1 MNPYSGKNIALNIL
15 IVEDERNLALLQ
27 KDCLEEA
34 GHRAI
39 ITENGEKAL
48 ELLDK
53 EQINVV
59 LLDQMLPAMAGA
71 EVFARILHEGHD
83 VCIIMI
89 TGRRDCC
96 LAEQIVAYGAEDYIV
111 KDNDLRYVE
120 ALPRIVERCWKQH
133 EIKKENK
140 RLKNENNLLR
150 RCLTALL
157 NSSSDYIFV
166 MDKYNHITLASE
178 GFMELTG
185 LKNSDIL
192 GNTCFSVVHQKNKC
206 IHDCPYQDTLKTGQ
220 TVTKTIHT
228 PLFKHNVLATTIP
241 IFNDENKIEQVIHIF
256 KPIKLENEKTYD
268 IRRKNLEVWQRYQH

>member
-1 MNPYSGKNIALNIL
+1 MNKYGGKNIALNIL
-15 IVEDERNLALLQ
+15 IVEDERSLALLH

-39 ITENGEKAL
+39 ITDNGEKAL

-71 EVFARILHEGHD
+71 EVFARILHQGHD

-89 TGRRDCC
+89 TGRGDCY
-96 LAEQIVAYGAEDYIV
+96 LAEQIVSYGAEDYIV

-120 ALPRIVERCWKQH
+120 ALPCIVERCWKQH

-140 RLKNENNLLR
+140 RLKNETNLLR
-150 RCLTALL
+150 KCLNALL

-166 MDKYNHITLASE
+166 MDRYNHIIMAS
-178 GFMELTG
+178 GAFMKLTD

-192 GNTCFSVVHQKNKC
+192 GNTCFSVVHHKHKC
-206 IHDCPYQDTLKTGQ
+206 IHNCPYQETLKTGQ
-220 TVTKTIHT
+220 TVTRTIHSH
-228 PLFKHNVLATTIP
+228 LFKHNVLATTIP
-241 IFNDENKIEQVIHIF
+241 IFNDENKIEQVIHIL
-256 KPIKLENEKTYD
+256 KPIKIEKENNYD
-268 IRRKNLEVWQRYQH
+268 IRRKNLEVWQ